1 MTFAGI
7 PVAALDFYDDL
18 ELDNSKSFWDAHK
31 TAYAEAVKQP
41 MQELMEQVAPD
52 FGEAKLFRPYRD
64 VRFSKDKT
72 PYKTHQGVFVE
83 AFPAGGWYIHV
94 DAAGVL
100 VGAGWYAADTA
111 ALAAIRHH
119 IDFDGERLQG
129 LLDGLVRDGWDVS
142 GDRLRTTP
150 RGWSADHP
158 HVDLLRHKTLFVSRR
173 YDNDPVVH
181 TPVFA
186 DRLTADWTA
195 ARPLVEWVSAAVA
208 DR

>member
-1 MTFAGI
+1 MTFEGI

-18 ELDNSKSFWDAHK
+18 ELDNSKTFWQAHK
-31 TAYAEAVKQP
+31 AVYDEAVIQP
-41 MQELMEQVAPD
+41 MRDLMEQVAPD
-52 FGEAKLFRPYRD
+52 FGEPKLFRPYRD

-72 PYKTHQGVFVE
+72 PYKTHQGAFVP
-83 AFPAGGWYIHV
+83 AFPGGGWYVQV

-100 VGAGWYAADTA
+100 LGVGWYAADTG

-119 IDFDGERLQG
+119 IDLDGERLRRLIAG
-129 LLDGLVRDGWDVS
+129 LERDGWELP

-158 HVDLLRHKTLFVSRR
+158 HLDLLRHKTLFLSRR

-186 DRLTADWTA
+186 DRLRKDWSS
-195 ARPLVEWVSAAVA
+195 ARPLVEWVAAAVA
-208 DR
+208 ER